1 MSLARKVAVIAVT
14 LIGLLAINYVFEHGF
29 GDFQINPYYA
39 RIINLIGINI
49 TLAVSLNLIN
59 GLAGQFSIGH
69 AGFMAVGGYTATYV
83 TVYHGRQIAATFG
96 SSLAD
101 PLGASAAMVPSLL
114 AGATAAALAGLI
126 VGIPSLR
133 LKGDYLAIVTLGF
146 SEIIRVIILNI
157 PAVGGATGFT
167 DAIPITNFFWIF
179 AMAIVTIV
187 ITVNIAHSTFGLA
200 LFAIRS
206 DEIAAEAMGINTTRH
221 KVLAFVISAAL
232 AGVAGGLSGQLF
244 ANPLSPQN
252 LNFVKSIEV
261 IVMIVLGGIGSITG
275 AVLGATTLTILP
287 EALRTFDQQFP
298 GLRMVIYALLLILLM
313 IFRPQGLLGRREF
326 SWAWMR
332 PGGRRSWHRADGP
345 ERDHALRRADGGQVA
360 QHERA
365 AVVALWAHRSERR
378 RQNDGVQRA
387 DGRLLSH
394 RRRYR
399 VRWDT
404 HREEEAVRD
413 YQAWRGQDVPEHP
426 PVCGHDS
433 PAERDDR
440 PAPADAS
447 DSGGRGH
454 RHRRGTILKS
464 ATRAPA
470 RWSC

>member
-1 MSLARKVAVIAVT
+1 MSLGRKLLIIVATLAV
-14 LIGLLAINYVFEHGF
+14 LAASNYLVEYGL

-69 AGFMAVGGYTATYV
+69 AGFMAVGGYTATYL
-83 TVYHGRQIAATFG
+83 TVYHGRQIAALVG
-96 SSLAD
+96 SQVTD
-101 PLGASAAMVPSLL
+101 PVGSAVVMVPSLL
-114 AGATAAALAGLI
+114 AGAGAAALAGLL

-146 SEIIRVIILNI
+146 GEIIRVVILNI

-179 AMAIVTIV
+179 SMAILTIV
-187 ITVNIAHSTFGLA
+187 ITRNISISTFGRA

-206 DEIAAEAMGINTTRH
+206 DEIAAEAMGIDTTRY

-244 ANPLSPQN
+244 ANPLNPQN

-275 AVLGATTLTILP
+275 AVVGATTLTILP
-287 EALRTFDQQFP
+287 EALRSFDQQFP

-326 SWAWMR
+326 SWRWFKKAAQSPEPNAQR
-332 PGGRRSWHRADGP
+332 PTPNA
-345 ERDHALRRADGGQVA
+345 
-360 QHERA
+360 
-365 AVVALWAHRSERR
+365 
-378 RQNDGVQRA
+378 
-387 DGRLLSH
+387 
-394 RRRYR
+394 
-399 VRWDT
+399 
-404 HREEEAVRD
+404 
-413 YQAWRGQDVPEHP
+413 
-426 PVCGHDS
+426 
-433 PAERDDR
+433 
-440 PAPADAS
+440 
-447 DSGGRGH
+447 
-454 RHRRGTILKS
+454 
-464 ATRAPA
+464 
-470 RWSC
+470 